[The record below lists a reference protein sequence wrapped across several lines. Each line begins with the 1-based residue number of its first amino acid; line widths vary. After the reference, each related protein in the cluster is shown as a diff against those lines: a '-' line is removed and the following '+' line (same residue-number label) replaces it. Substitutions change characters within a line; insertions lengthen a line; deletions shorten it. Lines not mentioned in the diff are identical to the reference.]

1 VQVLIDCMIGMVKCY
16 TEARLDVNM
25 YIFLE
30 FPLSVSAEEPVNFTY
45 NEQVTIITGPA
56 MVARFMYHM

>member
-1 VQVLIDCMIGMVKCY
+1 
-16 TEARLDVNM
+16 M

-45 NEQVTIITGPA
+45 NEQVIMIIQTAYGL
-56 MVARFMYHM
+56 VANWQCLYKLSRDEWGLF